1 MFRKKKNLLRRKKGG
16 LPTTAPPVLYP
27 PLDIDQTKSSL
38 YLCSLKSSYGPL
50 WSKTLW
56 SKSIIP
62 ASPSIAAASLLII
75 QLNKRSNSCLWVSAV
90 YLLTVVSIWYNALH
104 VFISKT
110 NSWSTIADI
119 ILWKF
124 SRFYHR
130 FDSPQVTHSQV
141 KLYLIY
147 VT

>member
-1 MFRKKKNLLRRKKGG
+1 MLIVQKKNLLRQKKGG
-16 LPTTAPPVLYP
+16 RAPAAPPALYP
-27 PLDIDQTKSSL
+27 PLYIDQTKSSL
-38 YLCSLKSSYGPL
+38 YLCILKSSYGPL

-62 ASPSIAAASLLII
+62 ASPSIAASLLLI
-75 QLNKRSNSCLWVSAV
+75 LVNKRSNSSLWVSAV

-119 ILWKF
+119 MLWKF

>member
-1 MFRKKKNLLRRKKGG
+1 MFRRKKNLLWRKKGG
-16 LPTTAPPVLYP
+16 LPPTAPPVLYP

-50 WSKTLW
+50 WSK
-56 SKSIIP
+56 SIIP
-62 ASPSIAAASLLII
+62 ASPSIAASLLII
-75 QLNKRSNSCLWVSAV
+75 QVNKRSNSCLWVSAV
-90 YLLTVVSIWYNALH
+90 YLLTVVSIWYNALN